1 MSGAV
6 HSRRYAPGDRIAL
19 LQIAPVS
26 RATLALFAGASNDHN
41 PIHIDVDVARAAGMD
56 DVFAQGMLPM
66 AYLGRVLTNAFGL
79 RSLREFG
86 VRFVAITHVRDR
98 LDCIAEVLSAA
109 DRAMGQ
115 RLDLKLTV
123 INPRG
128 EAVLLGDAIVEI
140 ELEQVNT

>member
-1 MSGAV
+1 MNGTV
-6 HSRRYAPGDRIAL
+6 HSRRYAPGDRIPL
-19 LQIAPVS
+19 LQIAPIS

-41 PIHIDVDVARAAGMD
+41 PMHIDLDVARAAGMD

-86 VRFVAITHVRDR
+86 VRFVAVTHVRDR
-98 LDCIAEVLSAA
+98 LECTAEVLAAA
-109 DRAMGQ
+109 DHAAGQ

-128 EAVLLGDAIVEI
+128 EAVLLGDAVVEI